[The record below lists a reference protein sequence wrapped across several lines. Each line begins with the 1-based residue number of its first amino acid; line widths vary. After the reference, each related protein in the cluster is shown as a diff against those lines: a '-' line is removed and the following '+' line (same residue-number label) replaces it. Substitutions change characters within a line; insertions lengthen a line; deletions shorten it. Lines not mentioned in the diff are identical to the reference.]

1 MTCIKF
7 WYIKCFIFIFTYV
20 STEDVD
26 IYIENANTIPKWI
39 KEIFASECN
48 LENEKAIHERNNFRL
63 TSKFQAVGNIYVHGG
78 SVVVV
83 IVW

>member
-1 MTCIKF
+1 MN
-7 WYIKCFIFIFTYV
+7 
-20 STEDVD
+20 
-26 IYIENANTIPKWI
+26 IYIYNASIIPKWI

-48 LENEKAIHERNNFRL
+48 LENEKAIHERHNFRL
-63 TSKFQAVGNIYVHGG
+63 TSKLQAVGNICTHGE

>member
-1 MTCIKF
+1 LTFLIILF
-7 WYIKCFIFIFTYV
+7 VVGNNAIFCA
-20 STEDVD
+20 

-83 IVW
+83 IVIKYMS

>member
-1 MTCIKF
+1 M
-7 WYIKCFIFIFTYV
+7 
-20 STEDVD
+20 D

-48 LENEKAIHERNNFRL
+48 LENEKAIHERHNFRL
-63 TSKFQAVGNIYVHGG
+63 TIKFQAVCDLCTHGG

>member
-1 MTCIKF
+1 MYEF
-7 WYIKCFIFIFTYV
+7 RYLECFIFVFTYAN
-20 STEDVD
+20 TEDVD
-26 IYIENANTIPKWI
+26 IYIENVNTIHKWI
-39 KEIFASECN
+39 KEISASECN
-48 LENEKAIHERNNFRL
+48 LENEKAIHERNNFRF